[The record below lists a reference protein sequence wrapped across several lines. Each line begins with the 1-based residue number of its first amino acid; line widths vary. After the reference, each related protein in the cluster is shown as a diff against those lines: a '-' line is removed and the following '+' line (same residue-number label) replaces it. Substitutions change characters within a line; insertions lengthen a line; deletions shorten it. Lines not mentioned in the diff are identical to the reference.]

1 MSQNRGPSLKRI
13 DVHCHF
19 IPNFYRVELE
29 AHGLHRPDGI
39 ASIPRWSAADALAT
53 MDLLGV
59 ETAFLSI
66 SSPGVHF
73 GEDMAAR
80 ALARRVNEE
89 GARLTELHKGRFG
102 FFASTPLPDSEGA
115 VVEARYALDELGAD
129 GVILETNFRGVYL
142 GNESLDPLYK
152 ELNARRAVV
161 FIHPTSPHCPC
172 CSNDRQDEA
181 ANSVA
186 LGYPRPMLE
195 FIFETTR
202 TVTNMVLSGVLE
214 RYPNMKVVVPHAG
227 AALPVL
233 AGRVE
238 LLLPMLTPPGAARPP
253 SLRTALKKMHF
264 DLAGTPVPEL
274 LGALLHV
281 ADPERIHYG
290 SDFPFTP
297 AHVCEAL
304 LSQLNETP
312 ILNEELKQRVMSG
325 NARRLFPRLSQ

>member
-1 MSQNRGPSLKRI
+1 MKRI

-19 IPNFYRVELE
+19 VPDFYRAELE
-29 AHGLHRPDGI
+29 AYGLRRPDGI
-39 ASIPRWSAADALAT
+39 ASIPQWSAADALST

-89 GARLTELHKGRFG
+89 GAHLTKLHKGRFG

-115 VVEARYALDELGAD
+115 VLEARYALDELGAD
-129 GVILETNFRGVYL
+129 GVILETNFHGVYL
-142 GNESLDPLYK
+142 GNERIDPLYT
-152 ELNARRAVV
+152 ELNARRTVV
-161 FIHPTSPHCPC
+161 FVHPTSPHCPC

-181 ANSVA
+181 ANSAA

-214 RYPNMKVVVPHAG
+214 RYPDMKVIVPHAG

-238 LLLPMLTPPGAARPP
+238 LLLPMLTAPGAARPP
-253 SLRTALKKMHF
+253 SLRAALRKMHF

-281 ADPERIHYG
+281 ADPEQIHYG

-312 ILNEELKQRVMSG
+312 ILNAELKQRIMSG
-325 NARRLFPRLSQ
+325 NARRLFPRLSR

>member
-1 MSQNRGPSLKRI
+1 LKRI

-19 IPNFYRVELE
+19 IPNFYRAELE

-39 ASIPRWSAADALAT
+39 ASMPGWSAAGALAT
-53 MDLLGV
+53 MDRLGV

-73 GEDMAAR
+73 GQDRAAR
-80 ALARRVNEE
+80 TLARRVNEE
-89 GARLTELHKGRFG
+89 GARLSKRHKGRFG

-115 VVEARYALDELGAD
+115 VLEARYALDELGAD
-129 GVILETNFRGVYL
+129 GVILETNFHGLYL
-142 GNESLDPLYK
+142 GNERLDPLYA

-172 CSNDRQDEA
+172 CGHDRQDEA
-181 ANSVA
+181 VNEVA

-195 FIFETTR
+195 FMFETTR
-202 TVTNMVLSGVLE
+202 TVTNMVLSGVLG
-214 RYPNMKVVVPHAG
+214 RYPDIKVIVPHAG
-227 AALPVL
+227 AALPIL

-238 LLLPMLTPPGAARPP
+238 LLLPMLTAPGTARPP
-253 SLRTALKKMHF
+253 SLRAALGKMHF
-264 DLAGTPVPEL
+264 DLAGAPVPEL
-274 LGALLHV
+274 LGALLHL

-297 AHVCEAL
+297 THICETL
-304 LSQLNETP
+304 LAQLNETP
-312 ILNEELKQRVMSG
+312 LLNEDLKQRVMSD
-325 NARRLFPRLSQ
+325 NARRLFPRLLR